1 MKLTIESSVKDGKLE
16 RNRAHLADAI
26 AHYESKTITITIEA
40 VRNKR
45 STYQNRWYWGVAV
58 ELLHEHLWQL
68 GNTMNKSDVHG
79 IIKLA
84 VAKRERG
91 LLIDEVVD
99 KSTGEVL
106 AHRIKSTTELTTT
119 EFMAFKEVLQ
129 AWCAEVFDLYIPDPD
144 EQMTLID

>member
-1 MKLTIESSVKDGKLE
+1 MKLTVESSVKDGKLE
-16 RNRAHLADAI
+16 RNRAHLAGAI
-26 AHYESKTITITIEA
+26 AHFEGKTITLTIER

-45 STYQNRWYWGVAV
+45 TTFQNRWYWGVAV
-58 ELLHEHLWQL
+58 ELLHEHLRQL
-68 GNTMNKSDVHG
+68 GNTMNKSDVHS

-91 LLIDEVVD
+91 LMIDEVVN
-99 KSTGEVL
+99 KETGEVL
-106 AHRIKSTTELTTT
+106 AHRVKSTSELTTT

-129 AWCAEVFDLYIPDPD
+129 AWSAEVFDLYIPDPD